1 MAPLV
6 SRAAVLGTGR
16 IAVLG
21 TGLIGGSFAL
31 AVRQV
36 LPGVRITGWDK
47 PGVLERALELGI
59 ADEASPQLQ
68 EAVKGADLVY
78 VALPVGLAIERLPE
92 IARHVPGHALVTD
105 ACSTKRA
112 LCAAAA
118 KCFSE
123 DVLFLGGHPMAGSE
137 VSGIDGAD
145 ASLFQDAKY
154 ALVGTAA
161 EGASGVEPGPI
172 SGHPIL
178 GNQISGDAISG
189 DRISEEEIGRIE
201 QGDARIGN
209 FVRLIEAIG
218 ARPIWID
225 AETHDRA
232 TAFVSHLPQ
241 LVSIALAGVTREAT
255 DQTGLPLTL
264 AGRGLRDALR
274 LAGSPYSVWRDIV
287 LTNTDNLDMALDR
300 LIQAIEH
307 LRAHLRQR
315 ELEEEFAAANDVYK
329 LLYNLR

>member
-1 MAPLV
+1 MASPF
-6 SRAAVLGTGR
+6 SR

-31 AVRQV
+31 AVRKAF
-36 LPGVRITGWDK
+36 PAIRITGWDK
-47 PGVLERALELGI
+47 SSVLERALDLRVIDDAKPELP
-59 ADEASPQLQ
+59 EAL
-68 EAVKGADLVY
+68 AGADLVY
-78 VALPVGLAIERLPE
+78 IALPVGLAIERLPE
-92 IARHVPGHALVTD
+92 IVRHIPRHALVTD

-112 LCAAAA
+112 ICAAAE

-123 DVLFLGGHPMAGSE
+123 GIVFLGGHPMAGSE

-145 ASLFQDAKY
+145 VSLFQGAKY
-154 ALVGTAA
+154 ALVGA
-161 EGASGVEPGPI
+161 EDGSISGEQVAGVET
-172 SGHPIL
+172 
-178 GNQISGDAISG
+178 A
-189 DRISEEEIGRIE
+189 
-201 QGDARIGN
+201 DARIAN

-225 AETHDRA
+225 AVTHDRA
-232 TAFVSHLPQ
+232 AAFVSHLPQ
-241 LVSIALAGVTREAT
+241 LVSVALAGVTREAT

-287 LTNTDNLDMALDR
+287 LTNTDNLDLALDR
-300 LIQAIEH
+300 LTQAIEH

-315 ELEEEFAAANDVYK
+315 ELEEEFSAANDVYK
-329 LLYNLR
+329 LLHNLR

>member
-1 MAPLV
+1 MTPHS
-6 SRAAVLGTGR
+6 SRAADQATSR

-31 AVRQV
+31 AARRALLGAQERVHFV
-36 LPGVRITGWDK
+36 GWDK
-47 PGVLERALELGI
+47 PAVLERALELGVV
-59 ADEASPQLQ
+59 DEACAELP
-68 EAVKGADLVY
+68 EALAGADLVY
-78 VALPVGLAIERLPE
+78 IALPVGLAIERLPE
-92 IARHVPGHALVTD
+92 IARHVAEHALVTD

-112 LCAAAA
+112 ICATAEEHFPQAIR
-118 KCFSE
+118 
-123 DVLFLGGHPMAGSE
+123 FLGGHPMAGSE

-145 ASLFQDAKY
+145 ASLFQGAKY
-154 ALVGTAA
+154 ALVAG
-161 EGASGVEPGPI
+161 GVDDASG
-172 SGHPIL
+172 
-178 GNQISGDAISG
+178 
-189 DRISEEEIGRIE
+189 EEIGRI
-201 QGDARIGN
+201 QQSDVRIAD

-225 AETHDRA
+225 AAAHDRA
-232 TAFVSHLPQ
+232 AAFVSHLPQ

-287 LTNTDNLDMALDR
+287 LTNTDNLDVALDR
-300 LIQAIEH
+300 LSQAIEH

-329 LLYNLR
+329 LLHNLR

>member
-1 MAPLV
+1 MAPLF
-6 SRAAVLGTGR
+6 SRV
-16 IAVLG
+16 AVLG

-31 AVRQV
+31 AVRRA
-36 LPGVRITGWDK
+36 LPGIRIAGWDR
-47 PGVLERALELGI
+47 PSVLERALELRVV
-59 ADEASPQLQ
+59 DDVNPELQ
-68 EAVKGADLVY
+68 EAVQGADLIY
-78 VALPVGLAIERLPE
+78 IALPVGLAIERLPD
-92 IARHVPGHALVTD
+92 IARHVQANALVTD

-112 LCAAAA
+112 ICAAAG

-123 DVLFLGGHPMAGSE
+123 EVVFLGGHPMAGSE

-145 ASLFQDAKY
+145 AALLDGAKY
-154 ALVGTAA
+154 ALVAA
-161 EGASGVEPGPI
+161 EDG
-172 SGHPIL
+172 
-178 GNQISGDAISG
+178 AISG
-189 DRISEEEIGRIE
+189 E
-201 QGDARIGN
+201 QMSRVEKADARIKS
-209 FVRLIEAIG
+209 FIRVIEAIG

-225 AETHDRA
+225 AATHDRA
-232 TAFVSHLPQ
+232 AAFVSHLPQ

-300 LIQAIEH
+300 LAQAIEH

-315 ELEEEFAAANDVYK
+315 ELEEEFSAANDVYK
-329 LLYNLR
+329 LLHNLR